1 MGTIFTSVFLLVII
15 IFAVKSVI
23 HRIRH
28 GSACCGERDALEK
41 KIQPADKNKSHYPY
55 KYILT
60 VDGMHCS
67 NCTRRVENTLNSIE
81 GLWATASLEKKSVT
95 VLSKTELEA
104 ADLEN
109 EVREAGY
116 TVLAVT
122 SNQLFI
128 EQEK

>member
-1 MGTIFTSVFLLVII
+1 MGTIFTAAVLLVIAV
-15 IFAVKSVI
+15 FAVKSVI
-23 HRIRH
+23 HRIHH
-28 GSACCGERDALEK
+28 GSACCGERDAPQK

-55 KYILT
+55 KYTLT

-67 NCTRRVENTLNSIE
+67 NCTHRVENALNSID

-95 VLSKTELEA
+95 VLSKMELDA
-104 ADLEN
+104 SDLES

-122 SNQLFI
+122 SN
-128 EQEK
+128 